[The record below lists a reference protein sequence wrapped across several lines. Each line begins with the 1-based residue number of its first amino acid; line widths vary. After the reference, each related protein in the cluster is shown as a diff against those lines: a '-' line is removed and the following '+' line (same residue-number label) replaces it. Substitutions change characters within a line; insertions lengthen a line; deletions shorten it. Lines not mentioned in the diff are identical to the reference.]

1 MKRKWRTRVEKIL
14 RYDTK
19 VDSLCVCMYKKK
31 GSYKKVKDPQHDCC
45 LHPTLFKLH
54 FEYRSQD
61 TGWKTMDVF

>member
-1 MKRKWRTRVEKIL
+1 MV
-14 RYDTK
+14 
-19 VDSLCVCMYKKK
+19 CVYVQKK

>member
-1 MKRKWRTRVEKIL
+1 MKNESWKNIKIWH
-14 RYDTK
+14 K
-19 VDSLCVCMYKKK
+19 SWFMVCVYVQKK